1 MDLGIRGKVAF
12 VEGSSHGM
20 GRATA
25 ELLAGEGAKVAV
37 AALAADGEAVDEV
50 VAGIIAAGGEAV
62 GVVGDLTVRDDV
74 ERAVAEVTEAL
85 GPPDIAVNNVGGPP
99 TGNFNDVSDQ
109 AFVQALEQMTMSM
122 VYLVRATLPHMR
134 EQKWGRYVTL
144 NSIGAKEPPP
154 ELAHVLVNGARAA
167 VISLNKTL
175 SNEFAADGVTFNTI
189 ATGLIG
195 TDRFMNYWRRVA
207 EESGKPLDD
216 VLQSAT
222 AMVPARRVGRPEE
235 MAATIAFL
243 CSDGGGYVNGELIA
257 VDGGW
262 HRAAY

>member
-1 MDLGIRGKVAF
+1 VDLGIRGKVAF

-37 AALAADGEAVDEV
+37 AALAADREAVDEV
-50 VAGIIAAGGEAV
+50 VASIIAAGGEAV
-62 GVVGDLTVRDDV
+62 GVVGDLTIRDDV
-74 ERAVAEVTEAL
+74 ERAIAEATEAL

-99 TGNFNDVSDQ
+99 TGNFNDVTDQ
-109 AFVQALEQMTMSM
+109 AFVQGLEQMTMSM

-175 SNEFAADGVTFNTI
+175 SNEFAAEGVTFNTI

-195 TDRFMNYWRRVA
+195 TDRFMNYFRRVA
-207 EESGKPLDD
+207 EDSGKPLDA
-216 VLQSAT
+216 VLQAAT
-222 AMVPARRVGRPEE
+222 AMVPARRVGKPEE